1 MKIIDTYKSPNF
13 DNRNKHLIKYI
24 ILHYTAMTD
33 CFEAIE
39 YLCEKSNKVSS
50 HFLISKTGKIYHL
63 VDIKNRA
70 WHAGKSYW
78 EGIKDLN
85 SSSIG
90 IEIDNSGHF
99 NKFEKYTNLQIKS
112 LSNLLKKLKKKLNIP
127 SHNILGHS
135 DISPFRKNDPGEK
148 FPWQY
153 LSKKGIVYFP
163 KVNKKTLKL
172 REFNSTIK
180 KNKIT
185 LHMLKKIGYDTRNV
199 RKSAKLFRSLIVA
212 YQRHFL
218 PSNVNGKIDLKTFN
232 FICNHYKDILTLK

>member
-39 YLCEKSNKVSS
+39 YLCKKSNKVSS

-78 EGIKDLN
+78 GGIKDLN

-99 NKFEKYTNLQIKS
+99 NNFEKYTNLQIKS
-112 LSNLLKKLKKKLNIP
+112 LSNLLKKLKKELNIP

-148 FPWQY
+148 FPWQS
-153 LSKKGIVYFP
+153 LNKERIVYFP
-163 KVNKKTLKL
+163 KIKKNLKL
-172 REFNSTIK
+172 REFQSISK
-180 KNKIT
+180 KNNRT
-185 LHMLKKIGYDTRNV
+185 LYMLKKIGYDTRKV
-199 RKSAKLFRSLIVA
+199 RKSAKLLKLLIIA

-218 PSNVNGKIDLKTFN
+218 PLNINGKIDLKTFN